1 MAKSEPQL
9 TEVTISHT
17 AGGGV
22 DIRDYGKE
30 KSNYSYFESHKY
42 AFGEDWSE
50 EEIAEFVEERRADL
64 RERVDGIATDEHE
77 ERFQQSYL
85 ARQAIQ

>member
-9 TEVTISHT
+9 VEVVVSHS
-17 AGGGV
+17 AGGNV

-30 KSNYSYFESHKY
+30 KSNYGYFESHKY
-42 AFGEDWSE
+42 VFDGWSE
-50 EEIAEFVEERRADL
+50 EEIAAFVEERRADL
-64 RERVDGIATDEHE
+64 RERVDSIATDEHE

-85 ARQAIQ
+85 SRQAIQ